1 MKSWTVKNKIIFI
14 LASIIVFCML
24 LTSFLLNNQR
34 LSDYKI
40 KELYDTDY
48 HAASDLAVI
57 DGLLTRSDINIYRMM
72 STKDPVAVQGWKK
85 ENEENFTRVSQ
96 LIAKFKNHSYGYGE
110 ALTNIN
116 DLDQSYLSMHDAM
129 LATVTA
135 IESDNVKQAAE
146 IIQTQAKPSAERVFS
161 QLETIKNRLNDLA
174 KKSVDSELSSSKLS
188 LLTSVVIALFVMIYA
203 LITGVYLTRGILRQ
217 LGGEPTVAADAV
229 NAMAGGELNRIIH
242 LNPNDSTS
250 LLAQLKNMQS
260 ALSSLVKNVRSN
272 AENVA
277 TASAEISLGTDDLSQ
292 RTEEQASALQQT
304 SATMEELTSTV
315 TNNAE
320 NAQQANTLA
329 HSTLNLAEEGGK
341 LVEDVILCMQGISGS
356 SKRIAEIISVI
367 DGIAFQTNILALN
380 AAVEAARA
388 GEQGRGF
395 AVVATEVRSLAQ
407 RSAGAAKEIHKLI
420 TTSVSQV
427 TDGAG
432 LVDKTGDMMTN
443 IVNAIKQ
450 VSQIVNEISA
460 ASVEQRNGIA
470 EVGKAI
476 SQMDQVTQQN
486 AALVEES
493 AAASESLKEQ
503 ASSLVKTVDVFILA

>member
-1 MKSWTVKNKIIFI
+1 MKNWTVKNKLIFI
-14 LASIIVFCML
+14 LTSIILFYML
-24 LTSFLLNNQR
+24 LTGFLLRNQEV
-34 LSDYKI
+34 SDYKI
-40 KELYDTDY
+40 KYLYENDY

-72 STKDPVAVQGWKK
+72 TMGDPTSVQGWKK
-85 ENEENFTRVSQ
+85 QNEDNFANINL
-96 LIAKFKNHSYGYGE
+96 LIANFRHASAGDF
-110 ALTNIN
+110 LTDIESLN
-116 DLDQSYLSMHDAM
+116 QSYQLMHDGMVAQV
-129 LATVTA
+129 AA
-135 IESDNVKQAAE
+135 IESGNLKQAIE
-146 IIQTQAKPSAERVFS
+146 ITRTQVKPNAERVFAELDS
-161 QLETIKNRLNDLA
+161 LKSRLNDLA
-174 KKSVDSELSSSKLS
+174 KVGVDSELSSSRLS
-188 LLTSVVIALFVMIYA
+188 LFISVTIALLVMIYA
-203 LITGVYLTRGILRQ
+203 LITGVYLTRGILGQ
-217 LGGEPTVAADAV
+217 LGGEPLVAANAV
-229 NAMAGGELNRIIH
+229 NAMAGGSLNKRIN
-242 LNPNDSTS
+242 LRPNDTTS

-277 TASAEISLGTDDLSQ
+277 TASAEISLGTTDLSQ

-304 SATMEELTSTV
+304 SATMEQLTSTV
-315 TNNAE
+315 VSNAE
-320 NAQQANTLA
+320 NALQADKLA
-329 HSTLNLAEEGGK
+329 QSTSELAEKGGK

-356 SKRIAEIISVI
+356 SKRIVEIISVI
-367 DGIAFQTNILALN
+367 DSISFQTNILALN

-420 TTSVSQV
+420 TASVAQV
-427 TDGAG
+427 TDGAA
-432 LVDKTGDMMTN
+432 LVDKTGDMMTD
-443 IVNAIKQ
+443 IVNAVKQ
-450 VSQIVNEISA
+450 VSQLVNDISA
-460 ASVEQRNGIA
+460 ASIEQRNGIA

-476 SQMDQVTQQN
+476 SHMDQVTQQN